1 MRIHCAH
8 KIEAIVL
15 AQQTRKAAN
24 LSLDEGLV
32 SQARELQI
40 NISRA
45 AEDGIAKAI
54 KAERERLWRIE
65 NAEAIR
71 LENEYVEKHGL
82 PFAKYRQF

>member
-1 MRIHCAH
+1 M
-8 KIEAIVL
+8 
-15 AQQTRKAAN
+15 AQQARKAAN

-65 NAEAIR
+65 NAEAIAAS
-71 LENEYVEKHGL
+71 NSYVEKHGL
-82 PFAKYRQF
+82 PFQKYRQF